1 MPLFSNT
8 PDPTSFIFP
17 CSLTINA
24 WIFAVPWNASAPSFP
39 IDPSTVKL
47 WMAVLKC
54 AFANFCYAGAFFY
67 NDFQHISRVFKGIVT
82 DEEIRTRKRNIFYG
96 RIIKGPVFSHGLTY
110 LSLLDI
116 SILFYHIFLFL
127 ATGSFHR
134 LLRLVSSMFDDYLTT
149 LLMIS
154 SPFSLSHFLFC
165 L

>member
-1 MPLFSNT
+1 MNAAVLEYTGSDFIYISLLAYYKCVDICRSLERIRPQF
-8 PDPTSFIFP
+8 PDRSVYGKIVD
-17 CSLTINA
+17 A
-24 WIFAVPWNASAPSFP
+24 
-39 IDPSTVKL
+39 
-47 WMAVLKC
+47 AVLKC

-134 LLRLVSSMFDDYLTT
+134 LLRLVSSLFDD
-149 LLMIS
+149 
-154 SPFSLSHFLFC
+154 
-165 L
+165 